1 MATLRSFLIMIAL
14 FLVIAAPLKADD
26 YGAMLQQSLQQS
38 DQLTQQMQQAQAN
51 IIQQNLQ
58 NPQVQAM
65 YQQHLAQ
72 GGTMTPEQFAYN
84 YAATG
89 GFSPEGMANYNR
101 TTQDI
106 QQRDQASINAYR
118 DNQYRNNVDMQNR
131 FQRNDEIAH
140 QRGNLLN
147 GTTEYVDPS
156 TGAQYN
162 LSHTTQPNSPTY
174 NPNTGE
180 SFYPDNQGNYQRIDQ
195 NGWQNGLEEAE

>member
-1 MATLRSFLIMIAL
+1 MATLRSFVLSVLIFWI
-14 FLVIAAPLKADD
+14 IDTPLKADD
-26 YGAMLQQSLQQS
+26 YGAMMQQSLQQS
-38 DQLTQQMQQAQAN
+38 DQLTQQMQQAQTN
-51 IIQQNLQ
+51 LIQQNLQ

-89 GFSPEGMANYNR
+89 GFSREGMINYNR

-106 QQRDQASINAYR
+106 QQRDQAAINAYR
-118 DNQYRNNVDMQNR
+118 DNQQRNYNEMQNSY
-131 FQRNDEIAH
+131 QRNDEIAH

-147 GTTEYVDPS
+147 GTTDYVDPN

-162 LSHTTQPNSPTY
+162 LSHTAQPNSPSY

-195 NGWQNGLEEAE
+195 NGWQNGLEEVE

>member
-1 MATLRSFLIMIAL
+1 MATLRSFVLSVLIFWI
-14 FLVIAAPLKADD
+14 IDTPLKADD
-26 YGAMLQQSLQQS
+26 YGAMMQQSLQQS
-38 DQLTQQMQQAQAN
+38 DQLTQQMQQAQTN
-51 IIQQNLQ
+51 LIQQNLQ

-89 GFSPEGMANYNR
+89 GFSREGMINYNR

-106 QQRDQASINAYR
+106 QQRDQAAINAYR
-118 DNQYRNNVDMQNR
+118 DNQQRNYNEIQNSY
-131 FQRNDEIAH
+131 QRNDEIAH

-147 GTTEYVDPS
+147 GTTDYVDPN

-162 LSHTTQPNSPTY
+162 LSHTAQPNSPSY

-195 NGWQNGLEEAE
+195 NGWQNGLEEVE

>member
-1 MATLRSFLIMIAL
+1 MATLRSFLNMIAL
-14 FLVIAAPLKADD
+14 FLVIAAHAKADD

-38 DQLTQQMQQAQAN
+38 DQLTQQMQQAEGN
-51 IIQQNLQ
+51 LIQQNLQ

-106 QQRDQASINAYR
+106 QQRDQAAINAYR
-118 DNQYRNNVDMQNR
+118 DNQQRNYNDRQNSN
-131 FQRNDEIAH
+131 QRNDEIAH

-147 GTTEYVDPS
+147 GTTDYVDPN

-162 LSHTTQPNSPTY
+162 LSHIAQPNTQTY

-180 SFYPDNQGNYQRIDQ
+180 SFYLDNQGNYQRIDQ
-195 NGWQNGLEEAE
+195 NGWQNGLEEVE

>member
-1 MATLRSFLIMIAL
+1 MATLRPCLIMIAL
-14 FLVIAAPLKADD
+14 FLVISAPAKADD

-38 DQLTQQMQQAQAN
+38 DQLTQQMQQAGTN
-51 IIQQNLQ
+51 LIQQNLQ

-106 QQRDQASINAYR
+106 QQRDQAAINAYR
-118 DNQYRNNVDMQNR
+118 DNQ
-131 FQRNDEIAH
+131 QRN
-140 QRGNLLN
+140 
-147 GTTEYVDPS
+147 
-156 TGAQYN
+156 YN
-162 LSHTTQPNSPTY
+162 V
-174 NPNTGE
+174 
-180 SFYPDNQGNYQRIDQ
+180 
-195 NGWQNGLEEAE
+195 

>member
-1 MATLRSFLIMIAL
+1 MATLRSFLIIITA
-14 FLVIAAPLKADD
+14 FLVIELPLKADD

-72 GGTMTPEQFAYN
+72 GGSMTPEQFAYM

-89 GFSPEGMANYNR
+89 GFSRQGMTNYNR

-118 DNQYRNNVDMQNR
+118 DNQYRNNLDMQNR

-147 GTTEYVDPS
+147 GTTDYVDPN

-162 LSHTTQPNSPTY
+162 LSHTAQPNTQTY

-180 SFYPDNQGNYQRIDQ
+180 SFYRDGQGNYQRIDQ
-195 NGWQNGLEEAE
+195 NGWQNGLEEVE

>member
-1 MATLRSFLIMIAL
+1 MANLRSFLTLLIVFWVMPT
-14 FLVIAAPLKADD
+14 PLKADD

-38 DQLTQQMQQAQAN
+38 DQLSQQMQQTQAN

-65 YQQHLAQ
+65 YQQHRAQ
-72 GGTMTPEQFAYN
+72 GGTMSPEQFAYM
-84 YAATG
+84 YSATG
-89 GFSPEGMANYNR
+89 GFPPEGMANYNR

-118 DNQYRNNVDMQNR
+118 DNQHRNNVDMQNR

-147 GTTEYVDPS
+147 GTTDYVDPN
-156 TGAQYN
+156 TGTQYN
-162 LSHTTQPNSPTY
+162 LSHTAQPNTQTY
-174 NPNTGE
+174 DPSTGE
-180 SFYPDNQGNYQRIDQ
+180 SFYRDGYGNYQRVDQ
-195 NGWQNGLEEAE
+195 NGWQNGLEEVE

>member
-1 MATLRSFLIMIAL
+1 MATLRSFVLSVLVFWIIAS
-14 FLVIAAPLKADD
+14 PLKADD
-26 YGAMLQQSLQQS
+26 YDAMMQQSLQQS
-38 DQLTQQMQQAQAN
+38 DQLTQQMQQAQTN
-51 IIQQNLQ
+51 LIQQNLQ

-89 GFSPEGMANYNR
+89 GFSREGMINYNR

-106 QQRDQASINAYR
+106 QQRDQAAINAYR
-118 DNQYRNNVDMQNR
+118 DNQQRNYNEMQNSY
-131 FQRNDEIAH
+131 QRNDEIAH

-147 GTTEYVDPS
+147 GTTDYVDPN

-162 LSHTTQPNSPTY
+162 LSHTAQPNSPSY

-195 NGWQNGLEEAE
+195 NGWQNGLEEVE